1 MPQEIDAP
9 QSRLTPRQLQLLQ
22 AIAAFRASR
31 CYSPTIGELAAQL
44 GISRTTAFEHIEEL
58 REKNLLSGSSRRA
71 RCLKPTS
78 KAQKLLSRLPD
89 GDTLQCQSQTGIPLL
104 GRVAA
109 GVPIEAVENKEQLS
123 LDSAF
128 GSSDDVFALQVRGDS
143 MIDDGIHD
151 GDYAICRRASAAQD
165 GQLVI
170 AIVDN
175 ENATLKRFY
184 KEKNLARLQPANEN
198 YQPIYCNNCRVEAVV
213 IGLVRKL

>member
-1 MPQEIDAP
+1 MQQEIDAP

-58 REKNLLSGSSRRA
+58 REKNLLSGSSHRS

-78 KAQKLLSRLPD
+78 KAQKLLNRLPD
-89 GDTLQCQSQTGIPLL
+89 GDTLQCQSQAGIPLL

-109 GVPIEAVENKEQLS
+109 GVPIEAIEDKEQLS
-123 LDSAF
+123 LNSTF

-151 GDYAICRRASAAQD
+151 GDYAICRRASTAQA
-165 GQLVI
+165 GQLVV
-170 AIVDN
+170 AVVDN

-184 KEKNLARLQPANEN
+184 KEKTRARLQPANEN
-198 YQPIYCNNCRVEAVV
+198 YQPIYCDNCRVEAVV